1 MSCLLPIKIL
11 FVGSQ
16 FKVVLGNA
24 KIDVGIADEGKLR
37 FRFYAI
43 VGVKDELELLLID
56 QG

>member
-1 MSCLLPIKIL
+1 
-11 FVGSQ
+11 
-16 FKVVLGNA
+16 VVLGNA
-24 KIDVGIADEGKLR
+24 EIDVGIADEGKLR